1 MPKNVMKLLKP
12 SNNQGKNDFD
22 LSHRHL
28 LTLNLGELVPA
39 TFIETVPGDFIKIK
53 VADLLR
59 AIPMVTSPFLRVK
72 QHVDVWFTEYDDLW
86 HNFSSFMVQKEQPV
100 SSALGGFQYCPRVDL
115 KLLHDQLGSSSQGVY
130 DVVGRNYSIGAKKLF
145 NLLGYGRTNY
155 VPSSS
160 DLHPSVNLWRLAQYN
175 KVWYEEYRNQYYDNG
190 KRLLTGNNA
199 NNAACLFNF
208 DDVPCNS
215 VANADLTASLS
226 YPDANNRVRGMLQM
240 RYRQWKKDLFNG
252 LLPSTQFGA
261 VSTVFTQSDQFYLKN
276 LAVHTSPAVAEV
288 SATTNRLYSSTSDPQ
303 VDQSRRALWTFEPYA
318 NTDALSVLSLRRNEA
333 LQIWREN
340 SLRAGNRISDN
351 LRAHYGDDAE
361 FNDHR
366 SRLLGSFDAPLNIGD
381 VNSTAQVG
389 TGANQGLADVAGK
402 GLSSL
407 DSYEIKFNSKK
418 FGSIMVLISLLPEA
432 EYLADGIDRSNQLL
446 ESEDYFV
453 KEYQNIGL
461 EAVSSQTFYSSD
473 SSLATI
479 PGYAPRYW
487 GYKQKM
493 DKVYEDFYT
502 YFAPWSA
509 PKLDVRTV
517 LSGNMSTLPLSLLYV
532 NPTLFDNNFAA
543 SVANSPEFLA
553 DLFFDVEAHRE
564 MSVIGLPQN

>member
-39 TFIETVPGDFIKIK
+39 TFIETVPGDYIKIK

-72 QHVDVWFTEYDDLW
+72 QHVDIWFTEYDDLW

-100 SSALGGFQYCPRVDL
+100 SSALGGFSFCPRA
-115 KLLHDQLGSSSQGVY
+115 KLYDIHNVMGSASQGVY
-130 DVVGRNYSIGAKKLF
+130 DVVGRNYSVGAKKLF
-145 NLLGYGRTNY
+145 NLCGYGRTNY
-155 VPSSS
+155 APSQVTS
-160 DLHPSVNLWRLAQYN
+160 PSVNLWRIAQYN
-175 KVWYEEYRNQYYDNG
+175 KVWYDEYRNQYYDTG

-199 NNAACLFNF
+199 SNAACLFNF
-208 DDVPCNS
+208 DDLPCS
-215 VANADLTASLS
+215 SAASADLSSSIA
-226 YPDANNRVRGMLQM
+226 YPDSANRLRGMFQL

-261 VSTVFTQSDQFYLKN
+261 VSALIDPSGVFYLKN
-276 LAVHTSPAVAEV
+276 NALPSQTSSPVMSPSSGYLYNPDSQQTPARSQWSIEAD
-288 SATTNRLYSSTSDPQ
+288 L
-303 VDQSRRALWTFEPYA
+303 
-318 NTDALSVLSLRRNEA
+318 NTLSILSLRKNEA

-340 SLRAGNRISDN
+340 ALRAGNRISDN

-361 FNDHR
+361 YNDHR

-381 VNSTAQVG
+381 VNATAQVG
-389 TGANQGLADVAGK
+389 TGANQGLGDVAGK

-407 DSYEIKFNSKK
+407 DSYEIRFNSKK
-418 FGSIMVLISLLPEA
+418 FGCIMVLVSLLPEA
-432 EYLADGIDRSNQLL
+432 EYLADGIDRHNQML

-461 EAVSSQTFYSSD
+461 EAVSSQTFYSSAID
-473 SSLATI
+473 VATV

-487 GYKQKM
+487 AYKQKL
-493 DKVYEDFYT
+493 DKVFEDFYQ

-517 LSGNMSTLPLSLLYV
+517 LSGNMSTLPLQLLYV

-543 SVANSPEFLA
+543 SVSNSPEFLA
-553 DLFFDVEAHRE
+553 DIYFDVEAHRE

>member
-72 QHVDVWFTEYDDLW
+72 QHIDVWFTEYDDLW

-100 SSALGGFQYCPRVDL
+100 SSALGGFQYCPRADL
-115 KLLHDQLGSSSQGVY
+115 KMLHDQFTSASQGVY
-130 DVVGRNYSIGAKKLF
+130 DVVGRHYANGAKKLF

-160 DLHPSVNLWRLAQYN
+160 DSHPSVNLWRLAQYN
-175 KVWYEEYRNQYYDNG
+175 KVWYDEYRNQYYDNG

-199 NNAACLFNF
+199 SNAACLFNF
-208 DDVPCNS
+208 DDLPCNS
-215 VANADLTASLS
+215 VANADLSASLA
-226 YPDANNRVRGMLQM
+226 YPDASNRLRGMLQL

-261 VSTVFTQSDQFYLKN
+261 VSTLVRPDASLILSN
-276 LAVHTSPAVAEV
+276 GELPSSVIAPVISP
-288 SATTNRLYSSTSDPQ
+288 TTGRLYNPDGQDTTLRGRWNIENPSFLGDI
-303 VDQSRRALWTFEPYA
+303 
-318 NTDALSVLSLRRNEA
+318 LSLRKNEA

-340 SLRAGNRISDN
+340 ALRAGNRISDN

-361 FNDHR
+361 YNDHR

-487 GYKQKM
+487 GYKQKL
-493 DKVYEDFYT
+493 DKVFEDFYQ

-532 NPTLFDNNFAA
+532 NPTLFDNNFAV
-543 SVANSPEFLA
+543 SVSNSPEFLA

>member
-39 TFIETVPGDFIKIK
+39 TFIETVPGDYIKIK

-72 QHVDVWFTEYDDLW
+72 QHIDVWFTEYDDLW

-100 SSALGGFQYCPRVDL
+100 SSALGGFSYCPRVDL
-115 KLLHDQLGSSSQGVY
+115 KLLHDQLTSSTQGVY
-130 DVVGRNYSIGAKKLF
+130 DVVGRNYVTGAKKLF

-160 DLHPSVNLWRLAQYN
+160 DSHPSVNLWRLAQYN

-199 NNAACLFNF
+199 SNAACLFNF
-208 DDVPCNS
+208 DDLPCNS
-215 VANADLTASLS
+215 VANADITASLS
-226 YPDANNRVRGMLQM
+226 YPDANNRVRAMLQM

-252 LLPSTQFGA
+252 LLPSTQFGGVSVLLRPDNA
-261 VSTVFTQSDQFYLKN
+261 VQLYNNNPSGNVSNAAIGGQSGVLYNPDGSDQN
-276 LAVHTSPAVAEV
+276 S
-288 SATTNRLYSSTSDPQ
+288 RLYWRLQNTSSLGDI
-303 VDQSRRALWTFEPYA
+303 
-318 NTDALSVLSLRRNEA
+318 LSLRRNEA

-340 SLRAGNRISDN
+340 ALRAGNRISDN

-361 FNDHR
+361 YNDHR

-487 GYKQKM
+487 GYKQKL
-493 DKVYEDFYT
+493 DKVFEDFYS

-517 LSGNMSTLPLSLLYV
+517 LSGNMSSLPLSLLYV

-553 DLFFDVEAHRE
+553 DIFFDVEAHRE

>member
-39 TFIETVPGDFIKIK
+39 TYIETVPGDFIKIK

-72 QHVDVWFTEYDDLW
+72 QHVDIWFTEYDDLW
-86 HNFSSFMVQKEQPV
+86 HNFSGFMTQREQPV
-100 SSALGGFQYCPRVDL
+100 SSSLGSYRFCPRVDI

-130 DVVGRNYSIGAKKLF
+130 DVVGRNYSTGARKLF

-155 VPSSS
+155 TPSSTEP
-160 DLHPSVNLWRLAQYN
+160 HPSVNLWRLAQYN

-190 KRLLTGNNA
+190 KRLLTGNNS

-208 DDVPCNS
+208 DDLPCNS
-215 VANADLTASLS
+215 VATADLTASQS
-226 YPDANNRVRGMLQM
+226 YPDANNRVRAMLQM

-252 LLPSTQFGA
+252 LLPSTQSGA
-261 VSTVFTQSDQFYLKN
+261 VSTVMISPGDLTN
-276 LAVHTSPAVAEV
+276 LSGLTSTDSPNVVVGASGNLGLTSQNTAPNPSE
-288 SATTNRLYSSTSDPQ
+288 RYSWQYGGRTSILD
-303 VDQSRRALWTFEPYA
+303 
-318 NTDALSVLSLRRNEA
+318 LRKSEA

-340 SLRAGNRISDN
+340 ALRAGNRISDS

-361 FNDHR
+361 YNDHR

-432 EYLADGIDRSNQLL
+432 EYLADGIDRPNQLL

-487 GYKQKM
+487 GYKQKL
-493 DKVYEDFYT
+493 DKVFEDFYSF
-502 YFAPWSA
+502 FAPWSA
-509 PKLDVRTV
+509 PKLDVRSV
-517 LSGNMSTLPLSLLYV
+517 LSGNMSSLPLSLLYV

-553 DLFFDVEAHRE
+553 DIFFDVEAHRE